1 MQTNS
6 IFARWIYINR
16 IFRHLWWIWYG
27 FCIVPTGIFGWMW
40 IFHWRITIGSSIKE
54 SGGVNAILGGKLKA
68 SIWVD
73 WIILDRRMTILWVL
87 NVTFFYGF
95 YHSKSPWDSSVWGI
109 FFVFFSNH
117 LKQIK
122 AIHHEFNH
130 MNACFVQGQSDV
142 NHLRRRQNKVELW
155 GLFGHFVGKKTIQVG
170 LNVMLTTLERCAWFL
185 VVVDFVCCI
194 MCLFFWDGN
203 MSPFVNVWYI

>member
-1 MQTNS
+1 MMQTNS
-6 IFARWIYINR
+6 IFARWIFINR

-27 FCIVPTGIFGWMW
+27 FCIVPTGIFGGMW

-95 YHSKSPWDSSVWGI
+95 YHSKSPWDSGVWGI
-109 FFVFFSNH
+109 CFFFATTLNKS
-117 LKQIK
+117 KQFTMNSITWMPVLFK
-122 AIHHEFNH
+122 ANPMWTIWE
-130 MNACFVQGQSDV
+130 G
-142 NHLRRRQNKVELW
+142 
-155 GLFGHFVGKKTIQVG
+155 GKKSWALESFLDMLLEKTIQFG
-170 LNVMLTTLERCAWFL
+170 SNVMLGEVCFVFGSCWF
-185 VVVDFVCCI
+185 
-194 MCLFFWDGN
+194 CLLHYVFIFFRDGN
-203 MSPFVNVWYI
+203 MSPFVHVWYI

>member
-1 MQTNS
+1 MMQTNS
-6 IFARWIYINR
+6 IFARWIFINR

-27 FCIVPTGIFGWMW
+27 FCIVPTGIFGGMW

-95 YHSKSPWDSSVWGI
+95 YHSKSPWDSGVWGI
-109 FFVFFSNH
+109 CFFFCNH

-142 NHLRRRQNKVELW
+142 NHLRRRQKKLSFGEF
-155 GLFGHFVGKKTIQVG
+155 FGHVVGKNNTVW
-170 LNVMLTTLERCAWFL
+170 VECHAWRGVL
-185 VVVDFVCCI
+185 C
-194 MCLFFWDGN
+194 FW
-203 MSPFVNVWYI
+203 